1 MGKSFPFSSV
11 PARRCACP
19 RPPFAPSDSLGGGY
33 ARPSCVLPWHSTCSL
48 ATSQATWLG
57 ASLPTEPL
65 TSSRD
70 LQTPS
75 PGSPRHFSTP
85 PGTCPEL
92 ALWCE
97 ASAFSPVARGTG
109 IPACAPFNS
118 RARPQNCHS
127 SPATFAGEESA
138 FGSTATPGCAQRQ
151 RHLGAQFGHAPIP
164 GGFSFAFR
172 GTGIPACALFPN
184 PTCGRS

>member
-11 PARRCACP
+11 PAQRCACP
-19 RPPFAPSDSLGGGY
+19 RQPFAPSDSLGGGY

-85 PGTCPEL
+85 PGTCPKP
-92 ALWCE
+92 ALCCE
-97 ASAFSPVARGTG
+97 PSAFSPVAQAFLPVRLST
-109 IPACAPFNS
+109 PALALTIS
-118 RARPQNCHS
+118 DWDRHS
-127 SPATFAGEESA
+127 PEW
-138 FGSTATPGCAQRQ
+138 
-151 RHLGAQFGHAPIP
+151 
-164 GGFSFAFR
+164 GFSSSLFDPPTAVATR
-172 GTGIPACALFPN
+172 ILSLEWRCRLCTALQGVGASA
-184 PTCGRS
+184 PT